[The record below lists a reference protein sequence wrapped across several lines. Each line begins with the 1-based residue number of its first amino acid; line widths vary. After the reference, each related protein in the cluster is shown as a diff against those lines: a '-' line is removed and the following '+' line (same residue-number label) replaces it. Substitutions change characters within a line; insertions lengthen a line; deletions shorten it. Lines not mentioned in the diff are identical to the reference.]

1 MTMRMS
7 VDQGEPLGFV
17 CQNPLKKVIEQIP
30 YEMVVRKILDNQA
43 IFNVAINDVELS
55 NTELKDL
62 IREVYE
68 MSRNSISI
76 VKG

>member
-1 MTMRMS
+1 MRMS

>member
-17 CQNPLKKVIEQIP
+17 CQNPLKMVIEQIP